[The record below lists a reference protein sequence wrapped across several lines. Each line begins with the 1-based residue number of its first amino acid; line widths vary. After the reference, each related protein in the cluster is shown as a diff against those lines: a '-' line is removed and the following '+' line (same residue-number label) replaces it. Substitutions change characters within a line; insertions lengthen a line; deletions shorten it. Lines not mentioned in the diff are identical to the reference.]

1 MGLASRSP
9 QSSTR
14 WLPSWRAI
22 STASST
28 SETGMMERTPFCTA
42 VVITLVARSTST
54 TITTQFLR
62 SFSTDPAVA

>member
-1 MGLASRSP
+1 
-9 QSSTR
+9 
-14 WLPSWRAI
+14 
-22 STASST
+22 
-28 SETGMMERTPFCTA
+28 MMERTPFCTA